1 MQDLQITDGDLQA
14 LFAQNPLAA
23 EQLRRIMAERHRDE
37 LAAELAEL
45 RNGPGDAD
53 GLNTTSTTSTNN
65 KNDSKLT
72 AVGAD

>member
-1 MQDLQITDGDLQA
+1 MPDSQITDSDLQA

-45 RNGPGDAD
+45 RNGSGDAD
-53 GLNTTSTTSTNN
+53 AALEKPEALGNVTDI
-65 KNDSKLT
+65 KEVAGD
-72 AVGAD
+72 

>member
-1 MQDLQITDGDLQA
+1 MPDLQITDDDLQA

-45 RNGPGDAD
+45 RNGSGDAD
-53 GLNTTSTTSTNN
+53 GRNTTSTNN
-65 KNDSKLT
+65 KNDSELP
-72 AVGAD
+72 AVGN

>member
-1 MQDLQITDGDLQA
+1 MPDLQITDDDLQA

-45 RNGPGDAD
+45 LNGSGDAD
-53 GLNTTSTTSTNN
+53 AALEKPEALGNITDI
-65 KNDSKLT
+65 KE
-72 AVGAD
+72 A

>member
-1 MQDLQITDGDLQA
+1 MPDLQITDSDLQA

-45 RNGPGDAD
+45 RNGSGDA
-53 GLNTTSTTSTNN
+53 
-65 KNDSKLT
+65 
-72 AVGAD
+72 GAALEKPEALGNITDIKEA